1 MTRLR
6 AFAMSGLFLAGTAS
20 AQEGTSEVTLM
31 SAAHA
36 VGTLTRE
43 EPRAARTF
51 DVDAAT
57 QVVFVVTSPV
67 ALTVE
72 VGLPDGS
79 SLSERTANGE
89 DRQVFRLWV
98 RDQSELMLPGIGGGD
113 NTLVRIARPPAGPY
127 ELRLSAIEPVATATP
142 FAITMLPTSDVRLGV
157 AIPQPEI
164 VLGGG
169 IAVSAVAFQGERPLV
184 ETTVTARIALAPDRA
199 DAPVPPVAI
208 VKLHDD
214 GREGDAEAGDG
225 VYTGVF
231 VPEASGSYVVLVQ
244 AEGVTRDGLGFQR
257 DVGGAFRVTEP
268 TAPATGAS
276 AR

>member
-1 MTRLR
+1 MTKFSVL
-6 AFAMSGLFLAGTAS
+6 AMAGVFLAGTAS
-20 AQEGTSEVTLM
+20 AQEDISTVTLM

-51 DVDAAT
+51 EVDAAT
-57 QVVFVVTSPV
+57 EVTFVITSPV
-67 ALTVE
+67 ALTLE
-72 VGLPDGS
+72 IGLPDGS

-89 DRQVFRLWV
+89 DQQVFRVWV
-98 RDQSELMLPGIGGGD
+98 RDEPELILPGIGGGD

-127 ELRLSAIEPVATATP
+127 ELRLSASEPVATPTP
-142 FAITMLPTSDVRLGV
+142 FAITMLPTSDLRLGL

-169 IAVSAVAFQGERPLV
+169 IAVTAVAFQGERPLV
-184 ETTVTARIALAPDRA
+184 EATLTARVALEPDRA
-199 DAPVPPVAI
+199 DAPVPPTVI
-208 VKLHDD
+208 IKLHDD

-225 VYTGVF
+225 IYTGVF
-231 VPEASGSYVVLVQ
+231 VPETSGSYVVLVQ

-268 TAPATGAS
+268 TAPSIGAS

>member
-1 MTRLR
+1 MTRLCVL
-6 AFAMSGLFLAGTAS
+6 ALGGLFLVGAAS
-20 AQEGTSEVTLM
+20 AQEDTSTVTLM

-36 VGTLTRE
+36 VGTLSRE

-51 DVDAAT
+51 EVDAAT
-57 QVVFVVTSPV
+57 EVTFVVTSPV
-67 ALTVE
+67 ALTLE

-98 RDQSELMLPGIGGGD
+98 RDQPELMIPGIGGGD

-127 ELRLSAIEPVATATP
+127 ELRLSTPEPAATPTP
-142 FAITMLPTSDVRLGV
+142 FAITMLPTSDLRLGLAV
-157 AIPQPEI
+157 PQPEI

-169 IAVSAVAFQGERPLV
+169 IALSAVAFQGDRPLL
-184 ETTVTARIALAPDRA
+184 EATVAARVAQQPDDA
-199 DAPVPPVAI
+199 KAPVPPPI
-208 VKLHDD
+208 IIKLHDD
-214 GREGDAEAGDG
+214 GREGDAEANDG
-225 VYTGVF
+225 VYTGTF
-231 VPEASGSYVVLVQ
+231 LPEASGSYVVLVE
-244 AEGVTRDGLGFQR
+244 AEGVTRDGLGFRR

-268 TAPATGAS
+268 TSVPAATS